1 MIERRYIRSD
11 QGQLHLRTAGKAGDL
26 PTLVMLHQ
34 VPNSGQVFAPVMPLL
49 ADRRRVIAI
58 DMPGF
63 GMSDPVP
70 DPQTI
75 ERYAEVIGKALRDS
89 AGEQIDIVGYHTG
102 AAVAAV
108 LANAGIVSVRRVAMI
123 AVPVLTDAERAH
135 FAALP
140 PIPFD
145 EAGEWAR
152 AEWQRSWTWRGPGQS
167 IDDLLRSFAEK
178 MRPNARRVGAAAIA
192 SFDMGVALRAVRQPL
207 LIARPRDDLW
217 EATARA
223 EALRPDAVRVAIPE
237 YGHGL
242 WAAAPQKM
250 AAILQDFFDRA

>member
-1 MIERRYIRSD
+1 
-11 QGQLHLRTAGKAGDL
+11 
-26 PTLVMLHQ
+26 MLHH

-192 SFDMGVALRAVRQPL
+192 
-207 LIARPRDDLW
+207 
-217 EATARA
+217 
-223 EALRPDAVRVAIPE
+223 AITSSVNSR
-237 YGHGL
+237 YAF
-242 WAAAPQKM
+242 AASECGS
-250 AAILQDFFDRA
+250 